1 MNMMLLILMGTVF
14 AGTCRDWKEA
24 GSIGVLDSMMY
35 DPSTADKEVTAEFAP
50 KHADLGGCCM
60 AEKKLSAA
68 MMSPTMNEET
78 MNILPLL
85 KKVFIDSSTG
95 RTAFTLFY
103 VIVFLHLYLR
113 TRRPSSSPRY
123 ELLGDV

>member
-1 MNMMLLILMGTVF
+1 MILFIFIGAVLS
-14 AGTCRDWKEA
+14 GTCKDWKEA
-24 GSIGVLDSMMY
+24 GSVGILDSMIY

-50 KHADLGGCCM
+50 KHADNGGCCM

-68 MMSPTMNEET
+68 MMSATMSEEN
-78 MNILPLL
+78 MNVLPLL
-85 KKVFIDSSTG
+85 KKLIIDSSTG

-113 TRRPSSSPRY
+113 TRRQSSSPRY
-123 ELLGDV
+123 ELLGEV